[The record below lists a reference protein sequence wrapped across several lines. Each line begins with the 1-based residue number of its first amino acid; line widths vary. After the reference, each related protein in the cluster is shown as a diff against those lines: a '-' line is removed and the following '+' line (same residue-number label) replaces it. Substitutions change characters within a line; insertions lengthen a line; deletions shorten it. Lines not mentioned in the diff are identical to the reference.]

1 MTASTDDEGER
12 EAMEAELLAEMA
24 GRSTT
29 ARVTEGALRRLAIV
43 FFCGRR
49 KRKKGKEKRV
59 RGGGGPRERG
69 LAEANDGQEG
79 DAFSF
84 RFFFARR
91 LDSSP
96 PLLSSLFERASRSA
110 LAPIVRTL
118 SRSRPRTQR
127 LAES

>member
-69 LAEANDGQEG
+69 LAKANDGQEG
-79 DAFSF
+79 DASSF
-84 RFFFARR
+84 RSFFR
-91 LDSSP
+91 P
-96 PLLSSLFERASRSA
+96 ASRFN
-110 LAPIVRTL
+110 APPSVISL
-118 SRSRPRTQR
+118 
-127 LAES
+127 

>member
-96 PLLSSLFERASRSA
+96 PPSVISL
-110 LAPIVRTL
+110 
-118 SRSRPRTQR
+118 
-127 LAES
+127 